1 MEGETC
7 RRVIDR
13 IRGKLSFPRVR
24 TADTLRHRLVL
35 FRGRMGELEV
45 DVQVAS
51 EAVVALWRGKSQ
63 AMDPSAAL
71 APIFTD
77 VIARAVDGGVP
88 VIHDFCGLEFF
99 NSATV
104 SAIIRHLKALA
115 ERQIHTTVR
124 YDGSLRWQ
132 RTFFDALAITAAKTG
147 HLTVVP
153 VTVPKL

>member
-1 MEGETC
+1 
-7 RRVIDR
+7 
-13 IRGKLSFPRVR
+13 
-24 TADTLRHRLVL
+24 
-35 FRGRMGELEV
+35 MGELEV

-51 EAVVALWRGKSQ
+51 EAVVALWRGKCQ
-63 AMDPSAAL
+63 AMDPSAL

-124 YDGSLRWQ
+124 YDCSLRWQ